1 MQSTS
6 ATSATSEPRATER
19 GREDFE
25 IITSD
30 GKRLAASWFGDR
42 APSRVVLIAPATGVA
57 RRFYRTFARHLAGRG
72 FGVLTWD
79 WRGIGESRPPSLRGF
94 AATMREWGVRDL
106 AAAIDA
112 AEDRAPGAR
121 RVVVGHSFGGQAVG
135 LAPNR
140 DRVDAMV
147 LVGAQVGWWGHWPFP
162 DRYALAALWHV
173 GVPAFAHTL
182 GYLPG
187 WLFGSGEDL
196 PRGVA
201 LEWASWCRSPHFLGD
216 FSGHA
221 AVRAPLLAY
230 AIDDDFFAPRTAVE
244 ALVARYG
251 SDRRTIRQVAP
262 ASLGLRG
269 IGHFGFFRA
278 TARPLWEETA
288 DWIAAAGG

>member
-1 MQSTS
+1 MQFPS
-6 ATSATSEPRATER
+6 APSEPIATER

-25 IITSD
+25 ITTSD
-30 GKRLAASWFGDR
+30 GQRLAASWFGDR
-42 APSRVVLIAPATGVA
+42 EPSHVVLIAPATGVA
-57 RRFYRTFARHLAGRG
+57 RRFYRAFARHLAGRG

-79 WRGIGESRPPSLRGF
+79 WRGIGDSRPRSLRGF
-94 AATMREWGVRDL
+94 EATMREWGVHDL
-106 AAAIDA
+106 ASAIAAA
-112 AEDRAPGAR
+112 VDRVPEGR

-140 DRVDAMV
+140 DQVHAMV
-147 LVGAQVGWWGHWPFP
+147 LVGAQVGWWGHWPSP

-173 GVPAFAHTL
+173 VVPTFTHTL

-201 LEWASWCRSPHFLGD
+201 LEWARWCRSPSFLGD

-221 AVRAPLLAY
+221 EVRAPLLAY
-230 AIDDDFFAPRTAVE
+230 AVDDDFFAPRAAVE

-262 ASLGLRG
+262 ASLGLRRL
-269 IGHFGFFRA
+269 GHFGFFRQDA
-278 TARPLWEETA
+278 EPLWEETA
-288 DWIAAAGG
+288 DWIAAIGG